1 MLDEGFI
8 HKNSQQIV
16 ELCQTPDTALTALA
30 YWIKYENVEQ
40 DAICAIY
47 KRICADMDVQSAYY
61 LVRIIQAISEPNC
74 PIDIQPLIK
83 MVSEFGGKLNNSLS
97 MLVNQEMLEQIRQE
111 SGVFS

>member
-47 KRICADMDVQSAYY
+47 KRICADMDV
-61 LVRIIQAISEPNC
+61 L
-74 PIDIQPLIK
+74 
-83 MVSEFGGKLNNSLS
+83 FGANHTGHIRAKLSHRHPA
-97 MLVNQEMLEQIRQE
+97 VNKNGQ
-111 SGVFS
+111 

>member
-1 MLDEGFI
+1 M
-8 HKNSQQIV
+8 
-16 ELCQTPDTALTALA
+16 CQTPDTALTALA

-83 MVSEFGGKLNNSLS
+83 MVSEFGGELNNSLS